1 MTPEKSAAPRRTQA
15 DRRAQTRAALLEAA
29 ARGISRE
36 GYGNLVLERVAS
48 DAGYTRGA
56 LYHHFAD
63 KEALALAVVGWGK
76 LTWQR
81 EVGIVGAR
89 EPDPVKALLAM
100 ARAHAVYCRRD
111 VARLMMVLR
120 IELGVGDDPVARA
133 VDDTIEEGFAFTGPM
148 IQAGRDSGAI
158 PPGPPVR
165 IISQAY
171 MGVLEGLMIQIA
183 GETDYDEDLAEGVV
197 RAVLGLPP
205 AAA

>member
-15 DRRAQTRAALLEAA
+15 DRRAQTRAALLEGA
-29 ARGISRE
+29 ARGISRG
-36 GYGNLVLERVAS
+36 GYGHLVLERLAS

-56 LYHHFAD
+56 RHHFAD

-133 VDDTIEEGFAFTGPM
+133 GDDTIEEGFAFTGPM

-165 IISQAY
+165 ILSA
-171 MGVLEGLMIQIA
+171 
-183 GETDYDEDLAEGVV
+183 
-197 RAVLGLPP
+197 
-205 AAA
+205 